1 VAAFEWLVKLPK
13 KEREMDL
20 SGVRDAA
27 MLTTAFALAINPDC
41 PNQADGCTGT
51 AVKRAAEAVQR
62 ARTVDLNRP
71 WPAVRDDIV
80 QACGLRVQTSTS
92 HCFNDFNHVDCCAM
106 DTGRTHN
113 TNEESRVVGASI
125 FWEAT

>member
-1 VAAFEWLVKLPK
+1 
-13 KEREMDL
+13 
-20 SGVRDAA
+20 
-27 MLTTAFALAINPDC
+27 
-41 PNQADGCTGT
+41 
-51 AVKRAAEAVQR
+51 VKRAAEAVQR

-92 HCFNDFNHVDCCAM
+92 HCFNDFNHVDCECSRVHSQQVGGCDACTIRVAGCAM

-113 TNEESRVVGASI
+113 TNEESCVVGCTTSI